1 MFRPSHITPLSVAI
15 ALALLSAPAVQ
26 ADRFVL
32 TSGGTLEG
40 TLLNRQQTPRTT
52 YEIETRPGV
61 KVVLEAERVSEV
73 ARQKDVEAEY
83 ARVAPTYLDNVADQW
98 KLAEWCRQH
107 QLKAHRA
114 IHLRRII
121 ELQPDHVEARHG
133 LGYVQLKGEWTT
145 RGENLAAQGYQLYRG
160 EWRSPQDIAMIEQRE
175 KAKLVAREWLGRL
188 KSWRAQLNDPKFA
201 ATAYQRI
208 ASVRDASAVR
218 PLCEML
224 RHELSRDVKALY
236 IEVLGEINTAD
247 AIEAIVYVSLND
259 PDVEVFHACA
269 DTLERLA
276 PPNLAKPYLDAL
288 KNDNNVRLNR
298 AAHMLGRIGDKSALG
313 PLIDVLVTS
322 HRVVLSSGG
331 GAKGDAISTS
341 FSPDGGNS
349 FQQGASQ
356 QVYEQA
362 VQNRE
367 ALDAL
372 TRLSSGQS
380 FGYDQT
386 SWRRW
391 HAAENMR
398 GGNVELKR

>member
-1 MFRPSHITPLSVAI
+1 MNRTRDNSL
-15 ALALLSAPAVQ
+15 ALALAVMLLSAPAAQ

-32 TSGGTLEG
+32 TSGGTVEG

-61 KVVLEAERVSEV
+61 KVVLDAERVAEV
-73 ARQKDVEAEY
+73 TRQKDAEAEY
-83 ARVAPTYLDNVADQW
+83 AHVAPTYRDDVASQW
-98 KLAEWCRQH
+98 KLAEWCRQY
-107 QLKAHRA
+107 QLKPQRA
-114 IHLRRII
+114 THLRRII

-133 LGYVQLKGEWTT
+133 LGYVQLKGQWTT

-160 EWRSPQDIAMIEQRE
+160 EWRTPQDIALIEQRE
-175 KAKLVAREWLGRL
+175 KAKLVTREWLGRL
-188 KSWRAQLNDPKFA
+188 KSWRIQLNDPRLA
-201 ATAYQRI
+201 AAAYQRL

-218 PLCEML
+218 PLCEL
-224 RHELSRDVKALY
+224 LKHELSRDVKALY
-236 IEVLGEINTAD
+236 IEVLGEIATPE

-259 PDVEVFHACA
+259 GDVEVFHACA

-298 AAHMLGRIGDKSALG
+298 AAYMLGRIGDKSALG

-322 HRVVLSSGG
+322 HRVVISSGG

-341 FSPDGGNS
+341 FSGDGGNS
-349 FQQGASQ
+349 FQQGSSQ
-356 QVYEQA
+356 QVFDHV

-372 TRLSSGQS
+372 TRLSSGES
-380 FGYDQT
+380 FGYDQAA
-386 SWRRW
+386 WRRW
-391 HAAENMR
+391 HAAESLR